1 MSANKTR
8 VQVRGTIGKSIR
20 IPTQIS
26 GSGAQI
32 GVSLQLPD
40 GSIPTLQQ
48 LAAALNTG
56 GALQDQPGNIIPPGG
71 GPMTI
76 WQNVQYVP
84 VNVLN
89 PARNVFQEEDVG
101 EEYGRMAV
109 PGPMGVRGLQGFPGA
124 FAEDPDD
131 PMIVPGAPG
140 PVGPTGPAGTGAN
153 GAPGV
158 TIPMY
163 PDEPEEALTIP
174 GPPGPVGPTGP
185 AGAGVQGGLG
195 VATWMLP
202 DDPEDHMP
210 PVPGPAGQQGIQGIP
225 GTSSSSSGGGGGIM
239 PDDEDVYR
247 PEQASVVG
255 GDLTI
260 NGKLTVRGGMVPSDT
275 FTYSYYGGL

>member
-1 MSANKTR
+1 MSANRTR
-8 VQVRGTIGKSIR
+8 VQVRGSIGKSVR
-20 IPTQIS
+20 FPTGTS
-26 GSGAQI
+26 GSGATI
-32 GVSLQLPD
+32 GVNFALPD

-48 LAAALNTG
+48 LAAALATG
-56 GALQDQPGNIIPPGG
+56 SAIQDQPGNIVPPGG
-71 GPMTI
+71 GPTVI
-76 WQNVQYVP
+76 WQNVQYIP
-84 VNVLN
+84 PNVIN
-89 PARNVFQEEDVG
+89 PARNVFQEDDAG

-109 PGPMGVRGLQGFPGA
+109 PGPVGLRGFQGFPGA
-124 FAEDPDD
+124 IPDD
-131 PMIVPGAPG
+131 PEDPGLIPGAAG
-140 PVGPTGPAGTGAN
+140 PTGATGPAGAGST

-174 GPPGPVGPTGP
+174 GPPGPVGNTGP
-185 AGAGVQGGLG
+185 AGAGVQGGPG
-195 VATWMLP
+195 VPIYFTA
-202 DDPEDHMP
+202 DDPEDP
-210 PVPGPAGQQGIQGIP
+210 PSPVPGAQGLQGIQGIP
-225 GTSSSSSGGGGGIM
+225 GASSSSAGGGGGIM